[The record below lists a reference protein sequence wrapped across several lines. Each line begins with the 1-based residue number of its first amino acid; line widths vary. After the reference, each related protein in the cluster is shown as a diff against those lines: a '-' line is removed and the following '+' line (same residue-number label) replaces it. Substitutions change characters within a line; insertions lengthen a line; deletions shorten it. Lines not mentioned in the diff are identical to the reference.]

1 MTGNLFDNAKFGDIF
16 LTTEN
21 KQAVFL
27 RFAENAEYEFAI
39 LYVEGWGNVQVFRHN
54 GKAIHDD
61 AAHSIISKKEEPTSE
76 DLEEEVKKLWRE
88 INTGHE
94 YSVLDSYDILYGICL
109 DIANWQEEQM
119 LKNAI
124 PIKIDSGGSCGPF
137 NEGMWIQAILLSSKR
152 INLGNKYKHMI
163 IEVKED

>member
-76 DLEEEVKKLWRE
+76 NLEEEIERCLKRHNMLAVGKKDF
-88 INTGHE
+88 T
-94 YSVLDSYDILYGICL
+94 
-109 DIANWQEEQM
+109 DIAKHFTNWQEEQM

-124 PIKIDSGGSCGPF
+124 PIKIDSGGTCGSF

-152 INLGNKYKHMI
+152 INLGDKYKHMI